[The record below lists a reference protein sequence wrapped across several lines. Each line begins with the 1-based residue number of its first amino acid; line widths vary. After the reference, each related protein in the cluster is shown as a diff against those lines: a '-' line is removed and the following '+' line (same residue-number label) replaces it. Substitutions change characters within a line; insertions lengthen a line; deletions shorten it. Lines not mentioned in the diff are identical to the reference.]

1 VNAPSDLT
9 RKRVTL
15 TDACAAAAED
25 LQATRVLAEAL
36 ESENRALKT
45 RLETEKQTTA
55 LLLELNETRKSETES
70 LRAAVA
76 AKNETIAAKDAVIA
90 SQEKL
95 IEALK
100 TKKPSPWKRFLDVLV
115 GVGVGVVLR

>member
-1 VNAPSDLT
+1 MNAPGDLT

-15 TDACAAAAED
+15 TEACAAAAED
-25 LQATRVLAEAL
+25 LKATRVLAEAL
-36 ESENRALKT
+36 ESENRLLKT
-45 RLETEKQTTA
+45 RLEIEKQTA
-55 LLLELNETRKSETES
+55 SLLVELNETRKSETAA

-76 AKNETIAAKDAVIA
+76 AKNETIAAKDVVIA

-95 IEALK
+95 ITTLN
-100 TKKPSPWKRFLDVLV
+100 TKKTSPWKRFLDVLV